1 MTVPAAVARDDIR
14 LTWRRRLP
22 ALLAVGIARI
32 LARRSPRRIRAV
44 LTRCRA
50 GARPAGY
57 PDASAARH
65 AVVAVSVLCAGEG
78 CLQRSIATAL
88 LCRFGGSWP
97 TWRVGVR
104 VEPFGAHA
112 WVEAE
117 GRLVDEPYPPGSYRP
132 ILSVL
137 PSPA

>member
-1 MTVPAAVARDDIR
+1 MSVPATVAQDHIR
-14 LTWRRRLP
+14 LTWRRRML

-32 LARRSPRRIRAV
+32 LARRSPRRIRLV
-44 LTRCRA
+44 LGKCRA

-57 PDASAARH
+57 ADASAARR

-88 LCRFGGSWP
+88 LCRFGGVWP

-117 GRLVDEPYPPGSYRP
+117 GRPVDEPHPAGSYRP
-132 ILSVL
+132 ILSVEPL
-137 PSPA
+137 P